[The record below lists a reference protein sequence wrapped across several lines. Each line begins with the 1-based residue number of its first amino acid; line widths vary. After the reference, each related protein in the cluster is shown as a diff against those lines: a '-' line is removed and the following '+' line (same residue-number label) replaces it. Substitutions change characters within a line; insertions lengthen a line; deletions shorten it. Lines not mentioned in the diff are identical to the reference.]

1 MKFDAM
7 NYQKNMP
14 AADSVNKIK
23 ATITPLYF
31 DDGRD
36 EEFDLQLANLKD
48 LLQDEVIFGSPT
60 PLGSD
65 IPDTQAVVFPQL
77 LGQAYRQVDDFKKI
91 NVPILI
97 ITSEFG
103 TVSMWDWEIIDYL
116 RSKGVATIAPSNL
129 EEALLICKSLQVKNE
144 LTKTKFLVYQ
154 DNPGKGS
161 QASIFKRFFWWEDE
175 CIELMKKQFGIVTIK
190 KSFKELGDKAK
201 NISDQAAQEELDKRK
216 MRFKSLTQKNILSTI
231 KLYMAVAEDVSNDSE
246 IKAVGINCLN
256 ESHFSDTTPC
266 LAWDILFNENEI
278 IWGCEADIV
287 SMLTELLL
295 WKTLRKPFMMT
306 NLYPFLMGQ
315 AALKH
320 EKIAAFPKVDGNPDN
335 HILLAH
341 CGYMGV
347 IPTCFS
353 TQWELKPKVLDI
365 VDPNAVAIDARMP
378 LGKVNLVKFDASL
391 NKLSVIEGELIK
403 YAQFP
408 NSHCLTGGVL
418 KIRNGHELMDRMT
431 SHHYIL
437 VDGDQIRNIQL
448 MAKIFECTY
457 EII

>member
-1 MKFDAM
+1 MKTNMM
-7 NYQKNMP
+7 NYQKNMQQ
-14 AADSVNKIK
+14 ADSIDKVK

-31 DDGRD
+31 QDGRD
-36 EEFDLQLANLKD
+36 EEFDIQLANLKR
-48 LLQDEVIFGSPT
+48 LLQDEVIFESPA

-65 IPDTQAVVFPQL
+65 IPDSEAVVFPQL

-91 NVPILI
+91 NLPILI

-116 RSKGVATIAPSNL
+116 KNKGVATIAPSNL
-129 EEALLICKSLQVKNE
+129 DEAKLICRSLQVKKE

-175 CIELMKKQFGIVTIK
+175 CIELMEEKFGITTVK
-190 KSFKELGDKAK
+190 KSFKELGNNAK
-201 NISDQAAQEELDKRK
+201 NISDSDARKEIDKRK
-216 MRFKSLTQKNILSTI
+216 MRFKRLSEKNILSTI
-231 KLYMAVAEDVSNDSE
+231 KLYVAVERDITEDSQ

-266 LAWDILFNENEI
+266 LAWDIL
-278 IWGCEADIV
+278 
-287 SMLTELLL
+287 SELIL
-295 WKTLRKPFMMT
+295 WKILRKPLMMT
-306 NLYPFLMGQ
+306 NMYPFLMGQ

-320 EKIAAFPKVDGNPDN
+320 EKIASFPDVDGNPEN

-347 IPTCFS
+347 IPTCFA

-365 VDPNAVAIDARMP
+365 VDLNALAIDARMP
-378 LGKVNLVKFDASL
+378 LGKVNLVKFDATL
-391 NKLSVIEGELIK
+391 NKLSLIEGELTK
-403 YAQFP
+403 YAHFP
-408 NSHCLTGGVL
+408 KSHCLTGGVV
-418 KIRNGHELMDRMT
+418 KIRNGYELMDRIT

-437 VDGDQIRNIQL
+437 LDGNQIRNIQL
-448 MAKIFECTY
+448 MAKIFDCKY